1 MNARR
6 RAIILG
12 VAMGLLSSSSALALQ
27 DGTPEASPVGP
38 PPLPEGCTV
47 IASELVNPRFVAVG
61 DDGTIYVSE
70 AGVGGDEVLEAPAD
84 PVATPDSPGTPAPV
98 EEGDG
103 GPPSGPATRGTT
115 GQVTMISPDG
125 EQSVLASELPSYA
138 MGIETT
144 GPGGI
149 AVADGE
155 ILLAVGGAGPGTA
168 MVDALPNENSVVSI
182 DPETGEATL
191 LADIGAYE
199 RSDNPDGFAIDSNLY
214 GIDAADDGTI
224 YVNDAG
230 GNSTY
235 QVPAEGG
242 DPEVLA
248 VHPGIPLPEGMEG
261 PPGGNPFRDGAMELD
276 PVPTGILAVEGG
288 VLVGLLS
295 GGPFPPGAAGIV
307 EVAEDGAISDVATGL
322 TMVVGLAAGPDD
334 QLYASQISTN
344 FLGEMPEPGNV
355 VRILE
360 DGSQEIVVDGLMLP
374 NGIAFDENGDLLVVV
389 NSVSLGEPNGQL
401 LRCEDVAEAADAPAD
416 EITISLSEMA
426 YTPGEVTIKAD
437 TDVTLR
443 LVNDGLATH
452 NLTID
457 ALGLRGEMLA
467 AGEEMELTVNLPAG
481 DYSIG
486 CDVPGHRIA
495 GMTGVIH
502 AVA

>member
-1 MNARR
+1 MNVRR
-6 RAIILG
+6 CAITIG
-12 VAMGLLSSSSALALQ
+12 VAVGLLSGNSAFALQ
-27 DGTPEASPVGP
+27 EATPEASPVGP
-38 PPLPEGCTV
+38 PPLPEECTV

-70 AGVGGDEVLEAPAD
+70 AGIGGDEELGPPAD
-84 PVATPDSPGTPAPV
+84 PIATPDSPGTPAPI
-98 EEGDG
+98 EEE

-125 EQSVLASELPSYA
+125 EQSVLASDLPSYA
-138 MGIETT
+138 MGFETA
-144 GPGGI
+144 GPAGI
-149 AVADGE
+149 AVADGQ

-199 RSDNPDGFAIDSNLY
+199 RSDNPEPFNIDSNLY
-214 GIDAADDGTI
+214 GIDVADDGTI

-230 GNSTY
+230 GNATY
-235 QVPAEGG
+235 RVPAEGG

-248 VHPGIPLPEGMEG
+248 VHPGLPLPEGMEG
-261 PPGGNPFRDGAMELD
+261 PPEGNPFRDGAMELD
-276 PVPTGILAVEGG
+276 PVPTGIIAVDSG
-288 VLVGLLS
+288 VLVGYLS
-295 GGPFPPGAAGIV
+295 GGPFPPGAAQIV
-307 EVAEDGAISDVATGL
+307 EVAEDGAISDIAAGL

-334 QLYASQISTN
+334 QLYATQISTN

-355 VRILE
+355 VRVLE
-360 DGSQEIVVDGLMLP
+360 DGTQEVVLDGLAFP

-389 NSVSLGEPNGQL
+389 NTVSLGEPNGQL
-401 LRCEDVAEAADAPAD
+401 LRCEGVAEAANAPAD
-416 EITISLSEMA
+416 EVTISLDEMA
-426 YTPGEVTIKAD
+426 YTPGDVTIKAD

-443 LVNDGLATH
+443 LVNNGLATH

-457 ALGLRGEMLA
+457 APGVRGGMLA
-467 AGEEMELTVNLPAG
+467 AGEEQELTVNLPAG
-481 DYSIG
+481 DYGIG

>member
-6 RAIILG
+6 CAITIG
-12 VAMGLLSSSSALALQ
+12 VAVGLLSSSSAFALQ
-27 DGTPEASPVGP
+27 EATPDASPVGP

-70 AGVGGDEVLEAPAD
+70 AGVGGDEVLEPPAD

-98 EEGDG
+98 EEG

-125 EQSVLASELPSYA
+125 EQSVLAGDLPSYS
-138 MGIETT
+138 MGIEST
-144 GPGGI
+144 GPAGI
-149 AVADGE
+149 AVADGQ

-168 MVDALPNENSVVSI
+168 IIDALPNENSVVSI

-214 GIDAADDGTI
+214 GIDVADDGTI

-230 GNSTY
+230 GNTTY
-235 QVPAEGG
+235 RVPAEGG

-248 VHPGIPLPEGMEG
+248 VHPGIPFPEGLEA
-261 PPGGNPFRDGAMELD
+261 PPEGNPFRDGAMELD
-276 PVPTGILAVEGG
+276 PVPTGILAVDSG
-288 VLVGLLS
+288 VLVGYLS
-295 GGPFPPGAAGIV
+295 GGPFPPGAAQIV
-307 EVAEDGAISDVATGL
+307 EVAENGAISDNATGL
-322 TMVVGLAAGPDD
+322 TMVVGLATGPND

-355 VRILE
+355 VRVLE
-360 DGSQEIVVDGLMLP
+360 DGSQEVVVDGLPLP

-389 NSVSLGEPNGQL
+389 NTLSLGEPNGQL
-401 LRCEDVAEAADAPAD
+401 LRCEGMAESADAPATEVTITLD
-416 EITISLSEMA
+416 EMT
-426 YTPGEVTIKAD
+426 YTPGDVTINAG

-443 LVNDGLATH
+443 LVNNGLATH

-457 ALGLRGEMLA
+457 APGMRGEMLA
-467 AGEEMELTVNLPAG
+467 GGEELELTVNLPAG
-481 DYSIG
+481 DYGFG

-502 AVA
+502 AVT

>member
-6 RAIILG
+6 RAIIVG
-12 VAMGLLSSSSALALQ
+12 VAVGLLSSSSAVALQ
-27 DGTPEASPVGP
+27 EATPEASPVGP
-38 PPLPEGCTV
+38 PPLPEGCSV

-70 AGVGGDEVLEAPAD
+70 AGVGGDEVLEPPAD
-84 PVATPDSPGTPAPV
+84 PVATPESPGTPAPV
-98 EEGDG
+98 EEG

-125 EQSVLASELPSYA
+125 EQSVLAGELPSYA
-138 MGIETT
+138 MGIETA
-144 GPGGI
+144 GPAGI
-149 AVADGE
+149 TVADGE

-182 DPETGEATL
+182 DPESGEATL

-199 RSDNPDGFAIDSNLY
+199 RSDNHDPFNIDSNLY
-214 GIDAADDGTI
+214 GIDVADDGTI

-230 GNSTY
+230 GNTTY
-235 QVPAEGG
+235 RVPAEGG

-276 PVPTGILAVEGG
+276 PVPTGILTVEGG
-288 VLVGLLS
+288 VLVGYLS
-295 GGPFPPGAAGIV
+295 GGPFPPGAAVIV

-322 TMVVGLAAGPDD
+322 TMVVDLAAGPDD

-360 DGSQEIVVDGLMLP
+360 DGSQEVVVDGLMLP

-401 LRCEDVAEAADAPAD
+401 LRCEGVAEAADAPANEVTIALD
-416 EITISLSEMA
+416 EMT
-426 YTPGEVTIKAD
+426 YTPRDVTIKAG
-437 TDVTLR
+437 TDVTLH
-443 LVNDGLATH
+443 LVNEGIATH

-457 ALGLRGEMLA
+457 APGVRGEMLA
-467 AGEEMELTVNLPAG
+467 AGEEMELTVNLPEG

-486 CDVPGHRIA
+486 CDVPGHRIS

-502 AVA
+502 AVP